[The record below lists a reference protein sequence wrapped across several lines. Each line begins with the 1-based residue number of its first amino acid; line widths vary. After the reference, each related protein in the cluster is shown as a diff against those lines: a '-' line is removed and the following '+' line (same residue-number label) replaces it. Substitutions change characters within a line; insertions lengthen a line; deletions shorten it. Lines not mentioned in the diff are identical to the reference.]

1 LRRKVAREAAN
12 LLYFGVEK
20 EFKQAKLEATK
31 AIGVRIVPTN
41 LEVAIEFDKIAD
53 ENEGTAR
60 QERLIQM
67 RREAL
72 RLMQILKMYRPLLIG
87 SVWRGAIHRE
97 SDIDIVV
104 YHNEPNDIIS
114 SLKRHDLKITQ
125 MEWVTVTKKGRRKA
139 SFHIYAEALNKEKA
153 EIKVVSP
160 EEASRKEKCE
170 IYGDDVT
177 GLCAKELQ
185 KLLKENPA
193 QRFIPP

>member
-1 LRRKVAREAAN
+1 MRRKVAREAAN

-72 RLMQILKMYRPLLIG
+72 RLMQILKMYKPLLIG

-104 YHNEPNDIIS
+104 HHNEPDDVTS
-114 SLKRHDLKITQ
+114 TLKQHDLKIKQ
-125 MEWVTVTKKGRRKA
+125 MEWVTATKEGRRKT
-139 SFHIYAEALNKEKA
+139 SFHIYAEALNNEKA

-160 EEASRKEKCE
+160 EEASRKEKCG

-177 GLCAKELQ
+177 GLRTKKLQ

-193 QRFIPP
+193 QRFVPP